1 MRVALCISGQ
11 PRNINR
17 GVQNILENMKFDFE
31 VFVHAWWDSTKNK
44 STFKKVLYNGVE
56 DEVSELVNND
66 WVGSLYDNFDIN
78 KILIEKQ
85 VQLNVPEIL
94 EKRKL
99 KFTNTFGVCSGMYS
113 IYKCNEL
120 KKEYEKEN
128 SFEYDWVIRTR
139 ADFGLS
145 EPLNLSQF
153 DNSIVYAPN
162 DNNHNYGFNDQF
174 AIGSSKNMNIYSDT
188 FLYIKE
194 TIDSHNAGIKT
205 AHYCDK
211 PDNVGH
217 EQILQKHLEN
227 NEIKFELKNFKNY
240 LFRDKDKRTRIHS
253 IED

>member
-1 MRVALCISGQ
+1 MKVALCISGQ

-31 VFVHAWWDSTKNK
+31 VFVHAWWDNNSNDD
-44 STFKKVLYNGVE
+44 TFKKILYDGRK
-56 DEVSELVNND
+56 DEVSEPMGND
-66 WVGSLYDNFDIN
+66 WVGNLYQHFNVN

-85 VQLNVPEIL
+85 IKLNVPDIL

-99 KFTNTFGVCSGMYS
+99 RFTHTFGVCSSLYS
-113 IYKCNEL
+113 VYKCNEL
-120 KKEYEKEN
+120 KRQFEIEN
-128 SFEYDWVIRTR
+128 NFEYDWVIRTR
-139 ADFGLS
+139 SDFGLS
-145 EPLNLSQF
+145 EPITFDSF
-153 DNSIVYAPN
+153 DNSLIYAPN
-162 DNNHNYGFNDQF
+162 DNSHNYGFNDQF
-174 AIGSSKNMNIYSDT
+174 AVGSSKNMNVYSDA
-188 FLYIKE
+188 FLYMEE
-194 TIDSHNAGIKT
+194 TIESHKSGVKT

-253 IED
+253 IEG